1 MPFHMTQKRD
11 LNEDSRLLHCA
22 TSRSHSSFFSTNTQL
37 PSSNSLIASYSS
49 HTHTAHACR
58 DALHEAMDICL
69 SRIRSSTS
77 DASTSTTRLWKQPSV
92 VVSPSYASRY
102 PHGPLRAFCTKQGRP
117 VWRRLRS
124 LLVSPHRARSCGATQ
139 YSVYFSF
146 HGEARTWAEDS
157 RTKRASQ
164 SKALSIP

>member
-1 MPFHMTQKRD
+1 MPFHTTQKRD
-11 LNEDSRLLHCA
+11 LNEDSRLPHLA
-22 TSRSHSSFFSTNTQL
+22 TNLSHSSFFSTNTQL

-49 HTHTAHACR
+49 RTHTAHACR
-58 DALHEAMDICL
+58 DALHEAMGICF

-77 DASTSTTRLWKQPSV
+77 DASTATTRLWKHSSV

-124 LLVSPHRARSCGATQ
+124 LLVSPHKARSCEATK
-139 YSVYFSF
+139 YSVYASF
-146 HGEARTWAEDS
+146 RREARTWAEDS

-164 SKALSIP
+164 SKAPSMP